1 MKFAYGSKNKI
12 NEAIEAGTIPAE
24 TLIITSDDVDV
35 AELFFYDKSKLL
47 KKVEK
52 KNKFLTLDEA
62 KDWAKNWG
70 SEGDV
75 ISVKNSKGD
84 WELGIINNE
93 KEVIMQSSSSGG
105 VVSDDTSESFP
116 EVGQKGQIYVDTN
129 DQSIYLWDEESSSY
143 VMVGTGY
150 NNLIYS
156 GGDAYDD

>member
-24 TLIITSDDVDV
+24 TLIITSDDVNI

-62 KDWAKNWG
+62 KDWAQNWG

-75 ISVKNSKGD
+75 VSVKNSKGD
-84 WELGIINNE
+84 WELGVINSE

-116 EVGQKGQIYVDTN
+116 EVGQKGQIYVGTN

-156 GGDAYDD
+156 GGDAYGD